1 MLPEKKNK
9 TPKRDDNKKSVITLP
24 NGYKVSMIWHEGAY
38 CGPHTVE
45 TAIIDPS
52 GEFVTW
58 DGDDVQADQGSRDV
72 ARTFAFAASL

>member
-1 MLPEKKNK
+1 M
-9 TPKRDDNKKSVITLP
+9 RDDNKKAVIILP
-24 NGYKVSMIWHEGAY
+24 NKYQVSIIWHEGAL

-58 DGDDVQADQGSRDV
+58 DGDDVQADQGSRDL
-72 ARTFAFAASL
+72 ARTLTFAASL